1 MDKELVRYES
11 INDSLLGDLEVKNEK
26 LTFNNNELDL
36 ISGIVPS
43 FIFNEFDE
51 LTKDMSN
58 FYNEVKFPNYDDFD
72 DYASLYDKGMSN
84 LFTKRL
90 DGELNYGSKILEL
103 GCGTGQLT
111 LFLARGN
118 RQIYGVDISNGSLLV
133 GEKFRRE
140 HKISNAYFLKM
151 DVFDLKF
158 KKNTFDF
165 TISNGVLHHT
175 KDARKA
181 FKNLVDVTKPGGII
195 AIGLYHKY
203 GRFFTRVKQELAK
216 IIGKNIFLLD
226 RASLKIKSNDK
237 RNAWVT
243 DQFMNPHETLHTPYE
258 TLDWFEE
265 DGVEFLNLI
274 PHCDDIKMPIFKK
287 RKKPSLSKI
296 NEILM
301 MFNRK
306 QIQEGGFF
314 VIVGRKNK

>member
-1 MDKELVRYES
+1 MDQELLRYES
-11 INDSLLGDLEVKNEK
+11 INNTLSGDLEFKSEK
-26 LTFNNNELDL
+26 LTFNNNQLDL
-36 ISGIVPS
+36 IEGTIPS
-43 FIFNEFDE
+43 FIVNNLDE

-84 LFTKRL
+84 LFTQRL
-90 DGELNYGSKILEL
+90 DRELNYASKVLEL
-103 GCGTGQLT
+103 GCGTGQLS

-118 RQIYGVDISNGSLLV
+118 RQVYGVDISNGSLLV
-133 GEKFRRE
+133 GEKFRRDN
-140 HKISNAYFLKM
+140 KVSNAYFMKM

-158 KKNTFDF
+158 KQNTFDF

-181 FKNLVDVTKPGGII
+181 FKHLVDVTKPGGLI

-203 GRFFTRVKQELAK
+203 GRFFTRVKQALAK
-216 IIGKNIFLLD
+216 IIGKNIFILD
-226 RASLKIKSNDK
+226 RTSLKIKSNDK

-243 DQFMNPHETLHTPYE
+243 DQFMNPHETLHTPSE
-258 TLDWFEE
+258 TMRWFEE
-265 DGVEFLNLI
+265 EGVEFLNLI
-274 PHCDDIKMPIFKK
+274 PHCDDIDIPIFK
-287 RKKPSLSKI
+287 RRQKPSLSKI

-314 VIVGRKNK
+314 VIIGRKKK

>member
-1 MDKELVRYES
+1 MDKELERYES
-11 INDSLLGDLEVKNEK
+11 IKNSLLGNLEINDEK
-26 LTFNNNELDL
+26 LNFNNNQLDL
-36 ISGIVPS
+36 IEGMIPS
-43 FIFNEFDE
+43 FIINDLDE
-51 LTKDMSN
+51 LTNDMSK
-58 FYNEVKFPNYDDFD
+58 FYNDVKFPNYDDFD
-72 DYASLYDKGMSN
+72 DYGSLYDKGMSN

-90 DGELNYGSKILEL
+90 DGELKYGSKILEL

-118 RQIYGVDISNGSLLV
+118 RQVYGVDISNGSLLV
-133 GEKFRRE
+133 GEKFRRAN
-140 HKISNAYFLKM
+140 KVSNAYFMKM

-158 KKNTFDF
+158 KQNTFDF

-181 FKNLVDVTKPGGII
+181 FKRLVDVTKPGGLI

-203 GRFFTRVKQELAK
+203 GRFFTRVKQALAK
-216 IIGKNIFLLD
+216 IMGKNIFILD

-237 RNAWVT
+237 RSAWVT
-243 DQFMNPHETLHTPYE
+243 DQFMNPHETLHTPSE
-258 TLDWFEE
+258 TMRWFEE

-274 PHCDDIKMPIFKK
+274 PHCDDIEMPIFKH
-287 RKKPSLSKI
+287 RQKPSLSKI

-314 VIVGRKNK
+314 VMIGKKQK